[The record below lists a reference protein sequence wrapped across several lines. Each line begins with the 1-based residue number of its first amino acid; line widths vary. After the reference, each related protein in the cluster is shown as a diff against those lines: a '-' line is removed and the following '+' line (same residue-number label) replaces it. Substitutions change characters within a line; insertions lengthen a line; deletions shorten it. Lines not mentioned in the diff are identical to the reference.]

1 MLSSPEM
8 KERLTGLGIDGIGST
23 PEQLAEHLRV
33 DLVKWEKVIKSVG
46 LGAH

>member
-1 MLSSPEM
+1 MAITAFSDQAASTTPAAF
-8 KERLTGLGIDGIGST
+8 ST